1 MFTTNKEYRRLSAD
15 RAGSHSVAG
24 HRESTSEESQH
35 GHAWAGTF
43 SSPLGLVLGI
53 HQPAAKAMGSKVC
66 HDKYTAVF
74 LVWFGLYFFQVQ
86 AVCFSL
92 SMKSAAESC
101 HPAAPRAPCPLPAKK
116 HFPSGSVPLLWFHLL
131 VLWLSPAFLT
141 LAVANDTGGSE
152 PHRSEGQWRRVGNVL
167 SNVPHMHFRRQQQF
181 TTEWH

>member
-24 HRESTSEESQH
+24 HGESTSEESQQ

-53 HQPAAKAMGSKVC
+53 HQPAAKAIGSKVC
-66 HDKYTAVF
+66 HDKYTGVF

-101 HPAAPRAPCPLPAKK
+101 HPAAPRAPCPLPAKSICK
-116 HFPSGSVPLLWFHLL
+116 EAFPLSVSAFPLI
-131 VLWLSPAFLT
+131 SPPCALAFSSIF
-141 LAVANDTGGSE
+141 DTCCCKR
-152 PHRSEGQWRRVGNVL
+152 HRRI
-167 SNVPHMHFRRQQQF
+167 
-181 TTEWH
+181 